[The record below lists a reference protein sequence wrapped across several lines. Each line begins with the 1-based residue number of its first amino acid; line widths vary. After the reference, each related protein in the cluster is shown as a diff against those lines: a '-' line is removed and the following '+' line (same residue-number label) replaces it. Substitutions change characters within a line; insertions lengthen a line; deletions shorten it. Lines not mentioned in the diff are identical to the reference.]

1 MRPVGSAKYR
11 GFVALTCKGPTAVCR
26 LVLDTVSVA
35 ESRSPSI
42 WTRISTVPDAAPTAV
57 PNELI
62 VATAGSLDCHATWVS
77 SRDEP
82 SAKDPFARNATTSP
96 RPTVALRGAMVMA
109 VSLVCSL
116 ELLHATST
124 TRPNPR
130 VHGMLGRNC

>member
-11 GFVALTCKGPTAVCR
+11 GFVALTRKGPTADWR
-26 LVLDTVSVA
+26 LVFDTASVD

-42 WTRISTVPDAAPTAV
+42 WTRISTVPDATPTAV

-62 VATAGSLDCHATWVS
+62 VATEGSLDCQVTCVS

-82 SAKDPFARNATTSP
+82 SANDPLARKATASP
-96 RPTVALRGAMVMA
+96 VPTVALRGAMVMA